1 MLKYYTPQFKKQLE
15 EKLEKKRLSKEKQEI
30 LKTLFDEVKKDLKSN
45 DFYQYY
51 FDRNREESFCDKDG
65 TFTCQGPYRG
75 LEDKKT
81 NTCPDGHKINEGRR
95 GRDADQ
101 WRESGIPPVSYSKSK
116 YPEIMLL

>member
-15 EKLEKKRLSKEKQEI
+15 EKLEKKRSSKEKQDI

-45 DFYQYY
+45 DFYYQYY

-65 TFTCQGPYRG
+65 TFTCQGPYRR

-81 NTCPDGHKINEGRR
+81 NTCPDGHKINPYTSKKDREYFR
-95 GRDADQ
+95 Q
-101 WRESGIPPVSYSKSK
+101 WELDH
-116 YPEIMLL
+116 M